1 MAIPVIVVV
10 LVSKRSGRGKARSE
24 LSCSGLGWRKRGL
37 SSLAMGLP
45 GSPSNASNCA
55 VSVFEISDDESESDT
70 SLTSLTQLL
79 EEWMDEEMASIEK
92 EQKEQ
97 AEQVNGGSPGD
108 LRSGE
113 TSQGQG
119 PPGPGEVSKE
129 EAPAKSDGEDLASL
143 PWEILWRKLEAQGWR
158 MEHGPRGKGRQARTV
173 DAPPPTTCP
182 PASSV
187 VQARRTVLTTSTP
200 RSSCCSC
207 SLAMKAARC
216 LAKLQE
222 CPRSESRHQ
231 AECPVPGRFGSGIDL
246 SPDLQSPRAWA

>member
-158 MEHGPRGKGRQARTV
+158 MEHGPRGKGRQAYYLPPGVKRGPGKKNRV
-173 DAPPPTTCP
+173 DYFD
-182 PASSV
+182 SKKL
-187 VQARRTVLTTSTP
+187 VLQLL
-200 RSSCCSC
+200 SCDEGCTLPS
-207 SLAMKAARC
+207 KAAG
-216 LAKLQE
+216 
-222 CPRSESRHQ
+222 
-231 AECPVPGRFGSGIDL
+231 VPEE
-246 SPDLQSPRAWA
+246 